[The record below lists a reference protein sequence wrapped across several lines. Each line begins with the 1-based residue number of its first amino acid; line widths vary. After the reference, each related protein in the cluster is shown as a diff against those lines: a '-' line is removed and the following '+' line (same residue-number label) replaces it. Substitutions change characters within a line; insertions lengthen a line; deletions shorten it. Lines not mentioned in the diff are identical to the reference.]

1 MIRAGTVVQSKV
13 EPYHHFIVLTSPNAA
28 GEVLFVT
35 CSDARHFP
43 FEPVTCSDAR
53 HFPFEP
59 VRLHKGDHP
68 FVIKETALVL
78 KRTRRVAVAKIA
90 SNVPLHFARRPPL
103 DAAVLQRLQAEAK
116 ASGCLPPAWID
127 DLP

>member
-1 MIRAGTVVQSKV
+1 MQAGAVVQSNV
-13 EPYHHFIVLTSPNAA
+13 APYHHFIVLTSPNAA
-28 GEVLFVT
+28 GEVLFV
-35 CSDARHFP
+35 
-43 FEPVTCSDAR
+43 VCSDAR

-68 FVIKETALVL
+68 FVTKETALIL

-90 SNVPLHFARRPPL
+90 SNVPRHFARRAPL
-103 DAAVLQRLQAEAK
+103 NDAVLQRLQAEAK
-116 ASGCLPPAWID
+116 ASGRLPPAWID

>member
-1 MIRAGTVVQSKV
+1 MIRAGTVVQSNV
-13 EPYHHFIVLTSPNAA
+13 APYHHFIVLTTPNAA

-43 FEPVTCSDAR
+43 FEPV
-53 HFPFEP
+53 
-59 VRLHKGDHP
+59 RLHEGDHP

-78 KRTRRVAVAKIA
+78 HKTRRVAVAKIA
-90 SNVPLHFARRPPL
+90 SNVPRYFALRLSL

-116 ASGCLPPAWID
+116 ASGRLSPAWID

>member
-1 MIRAGTVVQSKV
+1 MIQAGTVVQSNV
-13 EPYHHFIVLTSPNAA
+13 EPYHHFIALTSPNAA
-28 GEVLFVT
+28 DEVLFVT

-43 FEPVTCSDAR
+43 FEPV
-53 HFPFEP
+53 
-59 VRLHKGDHP
+59 RLHEGDHP
-68 FVIKETALVL
+68 FVVKETALVL

-90 SNVPLHFARRPPL
+90 SNIPLHFARRTPL

-116 ASGCLPPAWID
+116 ASGRLPPAWID

>member
-13 EPYHHFIVLTSPNAA
+13 EPYHYFIVLTSPNAA
-28 GEVLFVT
+28 GEVLF
-35 CSDARHFP
+35 
-43 FEPVTCSDAR
+43 VTCSDAR

-78 KRTRRVAVAKIA
+78 KRIRRVAVAKIA
-90 SNVPLHFARRPPL
+90 SNIPLHFAQRSPL

-116 ASGCLPPAWID
+116 ASGCLPPVWVD

>member
-13 EPYHHFIVLTSPNAA
+13 EPYHHFIVLTNPNAA

-43 FEPVTCSDAR
+43 FEPV
-53 HFPFEP
+53 
-59 VRLHKGDHP
+59 RLHEGDHP
-68 FVIKETALVL
+68 FVVKETALVL
-78 KRTRRVAVAKIA
+78 KRTRRVAATKIA
-90 SNVPLHFARRPPL
+90 SNVPLHFAQRSPL
-103 DAAVLQRLQAEAK
+103 DAAALRRLQAEAK
-116 ASGCLPPAWID
+116 ASDRLPPAWIE

>member
-1 MIRAGTVVQSKV
+1 MLPAKSSLSPVQMHV
-13 EPYHHFIVLTSPNAA
+13 IF
-28 GEVLFVT
+28 
-35 CSDARHFP
+35 
-43 FEPVTCSDAR
+43 
-53 HFPFEP
+53 
-59 VRLHKGDHP
+59 RLNLCDYTRGDHP

-78 KRTRRVAVAKIA
+78 KRTRPVAVAKIA
-90 SNVPLHFARRPPL
+90 SNIPLHFAQRPPL